1 MARPTQ
7 ETLRELLDLFR
18 LPPDDSTRGSDP
30 LGQSVED
37 GPYRGSR
44 GSLEAQLKEES
55 DRLETERALLE
66 RRALLEAVRAVRAPR
81 SPFGRF
87 FRTLMLGAALGTTS
101 TLATLGLLVAPQL
114 DALRH
119 SVVVMPPSSWRDHAE
134 VRPARP
140 SVVVPMT
147 AFAAAPRPLAL
158 ERSITA
164 LSPAV
169 WDLDRRLLRD
179 ARLGEL
185 TRELR
190 VVPASPDEGIG
201 LRLYGVRRGG
211 IADQLGLENGDTLVA
226 INGVLLDARTLEELE
241 PRDFDRVTRIELA
254 LVRRG
259 EPVTFTYLLR

>member
-18 LPPDDSTRGSDP
+18 LPPDDSTRGSAP

-66 RRALLEAVRAVRAPR
+66 ERRALLEAVRVARAPR

-101 TLATLGLLVAPQL
+101 TLATLGLLVAPHL

-140 SVVVPMT
+140 SVVVPTT
-147 AFAAAPRPLAL
+147 AFAPRPIAL

-179 ARLGEL
+179 GRLSEL

-190 VVPASPDEGIG
+190 VVPGSPDEGIG